1 MTDSNTNNSSSTLQ
15 PSFHILICLI
25 QIWKMA
31 DGDNPLTVPSTTV
44 NIAEV
49 ENIEID
55 ASYRKLI
62 GTASVKFPRGTILR
76 KTVCSSNIEEVAASA
91 KVDASLNEAGV
102 LVTTRTNSSLA
113 DTSDFNIDD
122 RIRIYMNYTTDPKI
136 ANLTKVT
143 TGKRNIFNDSQ
154 LLKQYQQALGDP
166 MFDGYITKVSV
177 DTPIELQCENLA
189 SKLKKITCPKVVASK
204 NMTVND
210 FLSSSG
216 KYNLLKNT
224 GLKLYP
230 QTEGCT
236 INIGRVSLTHDLTV
250 ADVLTEWGK
259 FKLFAFVKVENG
271 TPYIA
276 VGRSYFSNP
285 GKDSIFRAQDSSDT
299 KEILFDYN
307 VAENGLSLMSTKKEF
322 LAVEASCYDTKQKFY
337 HFTLRLNPQ
346 YNAGDTKSEKWQI
359 LNEAKLSKKSMKL
372 GATVLSKS
380 GSDKI
385 DLSTYTVIPYMSRK
399 IGISH
404 DDLLK
409 EAKQYFESYNMNGIE
424 GTLTL
429 FGDLMMK
436 SGTKIHLVDKRYSKK
451 NGYYLVDEVH
461 TVFGTRGFR
470 QTIKIPY
477 LIARDKS
484 SSSSSK

>member
-1 MTDSNTNNSSSTLQ
+1 MADTKSQ
-15 PSFHILICLI
+15 PSYHILICLI

-31 DGDNPLTVPSTTV
+31 KADDPLTVPSTTI

-55 ASYRKLI
+55 DSYKKLI

-76 KTVCSSNIEEVAASA
+76 KTVTSANIDEVAAST
-91 KVDASLNEAGV
+91 KLDASLNEQGV
-102 LVTTRTNSSLA
+102 LVTTRTNSKLSE
-113 DTSDFNIDD
+113 TSDFNIDD
-122 RIRIYMNYTTDPKI
+122 RIRIYVNYTTDPKI
-136 ANLTKVT
+136 AALTKVNN
-143 TGKRNIFNDSQ
+143 GARNIYNDGT
-154 LLKQYQQALGDP
+154 LLNKYKQALGDP

-210 FLSSSG
+210 FLADNG
-216 KYNLLKNT
+216 KYKLLKNT
-224 GLKLYP
+224 GLSLYP
-230 QTEGCT
+230 QTASCD
-236 INIGRVSLTHDLTV
+236 INIGKVSLSRDLTV

-259 FKLFAFVKVENG
+259 FKLFAFIKVENG
-271 TPYIA
+271 NPYIA

-285 GKDSIFRAQDSSDT
+285 GKDSIFRAQDTTDT

-307 VAENGLSLMSTKKEF
+307 VAENGLSLMNTKKEF
-322 LAVEASCYDTKQKFY
+322 LAVEASCYDTNQKFY
-337 HFTLRLNPQ
+337 HITLRLNPQ
-346 YNAGDTKSEKWQI
+346 YNAGDANSEKWQVM
-359 LNEAKLSKKSMKL
+359 NEAHLSKKAMKL

-380 GSDKI
+380 GSDRV
-385 DLSTYTVIPYMSRK
+385 DLSTYTVVPYMSRV

-404 DDLLK
+404 ENLLK

-429 FGDLMMK
+429 FGDLMLR
-436 SGTKIHLVDKRYSKK
+436 SGTKVHLYDKRYKKK

-461 TVFGTRGFR
+461 TSFGVRGFR
-470 QTIKIPY
+470 QTIKLPY
-477 LIARDKS
+477 LIARDKTDS
-484 SSSSSK
+484 NK